1 MPQGISRRAFA
12 KAVGMSESGVRK
24 AEKYKRIVL
33 FSDGS
38 VNLEASKKRLAE
50 NTDPARQRVRTKV
63 RTGAQVRS
71 GEVRTSAE
79 AAPPIENEEQALG
92 AVELVRRVLEQGGHD
107 APASPV
113 TFQTARVAESI
124 LKSRER
130 ELRLQRQR
138 GELVPI
144 ADVRSH
150 VAKAFV
156 GYRQTIQ
163 RIPVRHAASIAAELG
178 VDAGKLERLMAKAIQ
193 IELEAMSAPIVRS

>member
-24 AEKYKRIVL
+24 AEKYARIVL

-50 NTDPARQRVRTKV
+50 NTDPARQRVRTKPEV
-63 RTGAQVRS
+63 RSAQVR
-71 GEVRTSAE
+71 TPAE

-107 APASPV
+107 GPASPV
-113 TFQTARVAESI
+113 SYQTARVAESI

-138 GELVPI
+138 GELVSI
-144 ADVRSH
+144 ADVRAH
-150 VAKAFV
+150 VFKAFV
-156 GYRQTIQ
+156 GYRQAMQ
-163 RIPVRHAASIAAELG
+163 RIPVRHAGSIAAALG
-178 VDAGKLERLMAKAIQ
+178 VDAGKLERLLDAAIRS
-193 IELEAMSAPIVRS
+193 ELEALSAPVVRA